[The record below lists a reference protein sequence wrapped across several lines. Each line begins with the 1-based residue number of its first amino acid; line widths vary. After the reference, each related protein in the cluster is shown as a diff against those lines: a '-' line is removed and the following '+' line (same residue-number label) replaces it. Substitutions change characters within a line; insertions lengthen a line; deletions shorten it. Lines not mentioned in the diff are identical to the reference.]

1 MNNKTASF
9 VTEKVQLTALARVDL
24 IKGFQNFRTRLKTR
38 KEAMQNFLE
47 LYNSGLYLK
56 KIYEFIGSVSRG
68 TVNRWIKAYD
78 EMGFDALMPQYR
90 YPKYDEYDC
99 SLDEHMKQVL
109 MKFLLHPNKI
119 TIRKAI
125 SLTRYILENE
135 GCEDIPS
142 ESTFRR
148 YANHF
153 KDTKFDIWTLIR
165 EGEKALNDKVEPYI
179 ERDLS
184 KIEVGDVYLLTDT
197 FLVLRSLIR
206 FRESQREQHSLA
218 F

>member
-1 MNNKTASF
+1 
-9 VTEKVQLTALARVDL
+9 
-24 IKGFQNFRTRLKTR
+24 
-38 KEAMQNFLE
+38 
-47 LYNSGLYLK
+47 
-56 KIYEFIGSVSRG
+56 
-68 TVNRWIKAYD
+68 
-78 EMGFDALMPQYR
+78 
-90 YPKYDEYDC
+90 
-99 SLDEHMKQVL
+99 

-119 TIRKAI
+119 TISKAI